1 MPSTIHVFSD
11 RFDASLS
18 FQSNIPPGSEELI
31 IRGTGTLSHGV
42 PMACSIISF
51 RCTFGQHVSCHW
63 AGADG
68 SLYCYSMRDDV
79 APSLPEWI
87 HLRMSDVAEAKL
99 LFILN
104 DERWLQESSL
114 LPPGAREH
122 RARRIVSICCRC
134 IVVGKF
140 QFQDQHDVIYY
151 FVSLVL
157 TFGFISL
164 PRLFS

>member
-68 SLYCYSMRDDV
+68 SLYYYSMRDDV

-87 HLRMSDVAEAKL
+87 HLRMTDVKEAKL
-99 LFILN
+99 FILIMSVGFEN
-104 DERWLQESSL
+104 RSSYHRERGGTERGVSS
-114 LPPGAREH
+114 P
-122 RARRIVSICCRC
+122 S
-134 IVVGKF
+134 VVN
-140 QFQDQHDVIYY
+140 
-151 FVSLVL
+151 VSLSANSSFK
-157 TFGFISL
+157 TNMMSSIISFHL
-164 PRLFS
+164 LF